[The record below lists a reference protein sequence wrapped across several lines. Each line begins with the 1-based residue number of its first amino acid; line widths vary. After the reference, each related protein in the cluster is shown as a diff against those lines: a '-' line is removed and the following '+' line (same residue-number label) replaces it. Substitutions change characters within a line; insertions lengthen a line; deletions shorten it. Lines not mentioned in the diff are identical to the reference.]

1 MMDAADVDKD
11 GRIDYAGQSVS
22 HFTCAPLPLTLLPA
36 VPQSVTCDVADET
49 PSFHNPHLFVQSLR
63 ERITGRRF
71 QHRLR

>member
-22 HFTCAPLPLTLLPA
+22 QFTCAPLPA
-36 VPQSVTCDVADET
+36 VRQSVTCDVADET
-49 PSFHNPHLFVQSLR
+49 PPSFHNPHLFVQSLR